1 MKLNQRIHEYL
12 HRDDGEL
19 IASFGDARLVKY
31 LHGKFELRGG
41 TDADRAQAREWCS
54 LFLHGAVFT
63 SSSLRVHAT
72 ATPHSPPPRALI
84 PLSRQCEG
92 GPEEWI

>member
-1 MKLNQRIHEYL
+1 MKLNQRIQEYL

-19 IASFGDARLVKY
+19 IASFGAARLVRY
-31 LHGKFELRGG
+31 LNGKFELRGG

-63 SSSLRVHAT
+63 YSSPRVRPT
-72 ATPHSPPPRALI
+72 A
-84 PLSRQCEG
+84 SRHLQ
-92 GPEEWI
+92 PQRV